1 LWIYPDSPKHLHY
14 SETIIS
20 ALMSI
25 LQQHLPKTYF
35 NTSDFLACAFKL
47 YKIGEN

>member
-25 LQQHLPKTYF
+25 FQ
-35 NTSDFLACAFKL
+35 TSGISTAAFAKNL
-47 YKIGEN
+47 L